1 MRHLS
6 RKKHWLYVKIRHL
19 HHFMCSIIIISFR
32 KVQTSVLWYRV
43 IGERST
49 PAWEEKPPFFS
60 HIPNVYI
67 YIYIFAVNVLSKAGE
82 NPQFDSILF
91 KLFLSD
97 VKVKI
102 LINSWHFCFLDVLS
116 AALRLIDTLR
126 FQKMKG
132 IKVVHILSKFYCYG
146 ICSSPV
152 LNFQMFWY

>member
-67 YIYIFAVNVLSKAGE
+67 YIYIDISVHFAA
-82 NPQFDSILF
+82 QFTSGNQ
-91 KLFLSD
+91 
-97 VKVKI
+97 KI
-102 LINSWHFCFLDVLS
+102 LLKTKIYE
-116 AALRLIDTLR
+116 
-126 FQKMKG
+126 KG
-132 IKVVHILSKFYCYG
+132 ILGNNYLSPRSQKNHRILEKLSLKTFFG
-146 ICSSPV
+146 PKLG
-152 LNFQMFWY
+152 LNCHHGLKGHSQILT